1 MWITATATQSL
12 EQETVFVICV
22 HTADTPRK
30 CLLVSPPWPVHC
42 ESPTGNLRVGE
53 VVPMLPCWSTCSTNS
68 GVDVAAAVIGRD
80 KISSTFITDSLCSIY
95 SASLPF
101 YQLQAH
107 PRWPPL
113 QPKQNF
119 PRETLCDGE
128 KNTDKEQSYVSS
140 QTATSLRNKSGMSCV
155 IIFVISAATQ
165 LNCLPALCP
174 EVLSLIKSSLSLKDS
189 NLQ

>member
-1 MWITATATQSL
+1 MVSNGWIL
-12 EQETVFVICV
+12 EDVDHCNSNTKLRAGDSVCDLCSHSRYAPQM
-22 HTADTPRK
+22 
-30 CLLVSPPWPVHC
+30 SPGIPPLTSPLWVPHW
-42 ESPTGNLRVGE
+42 ESPGGGGF
-53 VVPMLPCWSTCSTNS
+53 PMLPCWSTCSTNS

-128 KNTDKEQSYVSS
+128 K
-140 QTATSLRNKSGMSCV
+140 
-155 IIFVISAATQ
+155 TQ
-165 LNCLPALCP
+165 
-174 EVLSLIKSSLSLKDS
+174 IKSRAMCPLRQQHLSEISLECLVWLFLSF
-189 NLQ
+189 LQLHN